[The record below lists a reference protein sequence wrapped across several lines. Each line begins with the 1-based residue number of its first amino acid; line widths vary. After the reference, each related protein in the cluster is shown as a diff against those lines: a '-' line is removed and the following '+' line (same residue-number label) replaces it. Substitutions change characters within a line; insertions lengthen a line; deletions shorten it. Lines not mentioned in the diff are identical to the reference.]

1 MALILFIDGDE
12 IRVRSL
18 TEAIR
23 GRNRRCRTIP
33 PGAEVVDAIT
43 RMRPDLV
50 VVGLQDEADALEL
63 TERLRTAF
71 PGNALPILVCGD
83 GTCQAGAVT
92 CLEAGAT
99 DWLSLPLHDS
109 LIRARVQSLL
119 DSQRDRMLSREQE
132 HALAKRRDELDS
144 TLTSLEASQHELEQ
158 TSRSRRFLATHDRV
172 TGLPNRELFEEFA
185 ERAITFS
192 LRHGQ
197 IAAVLTID
205 LDRFS
210 RINDSLNHSIGDQLL
225 TSCAER
231 TQSCLRRSE
240 MVARLGGDELTVLLL
255 NLSSPRDA
263 AVVAEKI
270 LASISEPHQIAGH
283 ELRIT
288 SSIGVAV
295 FPEHGDSNGELI
307 RHSRI
312 AMHSVKQQGRN
323 DCAFFDSELLGTS
336 VGEAELEHDL
346 HGAIERGELI
356 AYYQP
361 QVDARKGTLVGAEAL
376 LRWLHPERGLV
387 PPGLF
392 IPIAEETGLIGDIGA
407 WVLREACL
415 QKRRWEQAGFA
426 GFPVGVNVSFRQL
439 KAGAFAELVVQVLDE
454 TGLDPTH
461 LNIEVTENVIMDD
474 LTVARDSLTVL
485 SDVGVRVSIDD
496 FGTGYS
502 SLSVLG
508 KFPAHVLKIDRAFVR
523 DITTDDVQAA
533 VARTVIAVASELGLD
548 TIAEGVETHEQME
561 FLAELGCEH
570 IQGFLFSPP
579 VDADEFARQ
588 WADGEP
594 SEIRLSAK

>member
-12 IRVRSL
+12 VRLQAL
-18 TEAIR
+18 TDAIR
-23 GRNRRCRTIP
+23 GRNRRCRTAV
-33 PGAEVVDAIT
+33 PGPAAVEAVT
-43 RMRPDLV
+43 RMHPDLV
-50 VVGLQDEADALEL
+50 VLGLGGEADSEAL
-63 TERLRTAF
+63 TRSLREVHSSEE
-71 PGNALPILVCGD
+71 LPILVCGD
-83 GTCQAGAVT
+83 GSCQDDAVL

-99 DWLSLPLHDS
+99 DWVSLPLHDS

-119 DSQRDRMLSREQE
+119 DAQRERMLAREQE

-144 TLTSLEASQHELEQ
+144 TLTTLEASQLELDQ
-158 TSRSRRFLATHDRV
+158 TSRSRHFLATHDRV

-197 IAAVLTID
+197 IAALLTID

-231 TQSCLRRSE
+231 TQGCLRRSE

-263 AVVAEKI
+263 TVVAEKV

-288 SSIGVAV
+288 SSIGVAL
-295 FPEHGDSNGELI
+295 FPEHGESLHELI

-323 DCAFFDSELLGTS
+323 ACAFYDGDLLADIGDQ
-336 VGEAELEHDL
+336 AELERDL
-346 HGAIERGELI
+346 HSAIERGELI
-356 AYYQP
+356 TYYQP
-361 QVDARKGTLVGAEAL
+361 QVDARKGTLIGAEAL
-376 LRWLHPERGLV
+376 LRWLHPDRGLV

-392 IPIAEETGLIGDIGA
+392 IPIAEETGLIGEIGA
-407 WVLREACL
+407 WVLREACQ

-426 GFPVGVNVSFRQL
+426 GFPIGVNVSFRQL

-474 LTVARDSLTVL
+474 LTAARDSLTVL
-485 SDVGVRVSIDD
+485 SDAGVRVSIDD

-508 KFPAHVLKIDRAFVR
+508 KFPAHILKIDRAFVR

-548 TIAEGVETHEQME
+548 TIAEGVETPEQME

-579 VDADEFARQ
+579 VDPEEFARQ
-588 WADGEP
+588 WGDGEP
-594 SEIRLSAK
+594 SEIRLTEK